1 VAVGD
6 RVDQFRALAREA
18 IRDLFDQNDPIGR
31 LALVQVVMLA
41 GDTLVAISLAGSLF
55 FSISPTEAKSKVL
68 LYLVLT
74 LAPFAV
80 VSPLLGPLVDRSR
93 GARKVMVVFSALGR
107 AVLCPLM
114 ARDTHSLLLFP
125 EAFLILVLSKL
136 YLVTRGALVPEMAS
150 ISRERGGNGAVGGTL
165 GDVGFAALNARLT
178 LLGTLAG
185 FIASIPG
192 VLVLKLVDAPGVLVF
207 ATLVFFGAVVAGTR
221 LPTRRRLRRSGPTRG
236 GPTRGGPTRGG
247 PARSGPT
254 RGGPT
259 RGGPTRGGPT
269 PSPAQSGRGVD
280 RRGVVGGPGGA
291 GDPAVAGGAGDAVNT
306 NLRRLVPIAHPEV
319 ILGLTTISLIRGLA
333 GFLVFLLAFGLRREH
348 ASLLWYGFALGLSG
362 VGSLIGLVSVARLR
376 KFLKEQQM
384 ILMAIWFIAVGATGA
399 AFWGNLG
406 AQMMLAF
413 CVGTAG
419 AVAQP
424 SFDAMTQRYVP
435 SVSQGRA
442 FAKFA
447 TREQLVWVC
456 GALIPVVVT
465 FPFPDGDIVIALV
478 AGVGGLFYV
487 ASRRALRDRAVPR
500 SSRLPPER

>member
-1 VAVGD
+1 MAVGD

-221 LPTRRRLRRSGPTRG
+221 LPTRRRLRRS
-236 GPTRGGPTRGG
+236 
-247 PARSGPT
+247 
-254 RGGPT
+254 GPT